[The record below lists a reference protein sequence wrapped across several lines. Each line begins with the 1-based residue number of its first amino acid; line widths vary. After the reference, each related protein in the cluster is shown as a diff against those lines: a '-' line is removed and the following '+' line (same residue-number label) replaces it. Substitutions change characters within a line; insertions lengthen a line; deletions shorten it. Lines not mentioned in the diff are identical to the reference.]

1 MSYYEKKDYEKLLED
16 VKKVKELIEKADYVK
31 HAYFWTGDNGNR
43 SAREYRCRQLS
54 GSAEWEEGGVSYY
67 GSVDVTQSRNNTY
80 VHSYYYKDEKRTNL
94 KAVRYSYN
102 RMKAILDTETAKRE
116 KREKKKKDNDK

>member
-80 VHSYYYKDEKRTNL
+80 VHSYYYKG
-94 KAVRYSYN
+94 SIIFS
-102 RMKAILDTETAKRE
+102 M
-116 KREKKKKDNDK
+116 